1 MKVLHIVPTFY
12 PATYFGGPV
21 FSVYGLCNA
30 LSQMPDVELRVLTT
44 DNAGPELRRI
54 KPETFPVLFPGGYSV
69 YYFRYLF
76 GVSVSL
82 SMLFRMPSMIR
93 WADIVHIT
101 SVYSFPT
108 IPALLFCKILRK
120 PVVWSPRGALQR
132 WEGSTRPL
140 LKKVWESICNALL
153 DKHRCVLH
161 ITSENE
167 AEESGQKITKAR
179 IEIIKNGV
187 DIPKENPERVWM
199 PDGKLRLL
207 FIGRL
212 HPKKGMKNLLQ
223 AVKILNGN
231 VILTICGTGDDDY
244 ALSLKNMADELGI
257 AEYIHFTGHVEGD
270 EKSRIFWS
278 SDVSVVPSYTE
289 NFAMVVAEALAHGVP
304 VIASKGTP
312 WSEIIGHQCGLWVEN
327 DPVSLV
333 RAISEIRNKDLHQ
346 MGLNGRR
353 WMEEEFSW
361 AVAAEDMFNVYKRLV
376 NTSHN

>member
-44 DNAGPELRRI
+44 DNAGPELRCI
-54 KPETFPVLFPGGYSV
+54 KPESFPVLFPSGYSV
-69 YYFRYLF
+69 YYFKHLF
-76 GVSVSL
+76 GVSVSPL
-82 SMLFRMPSMIR
+82 MLFRMTSMIR

-108 IPALLFCKILRK
+108 IPALLFCKILQK

-161 ITSENE
+161 VTSENE

-179 IEIIKNGV
+179 IEIIKNGI

-207 FIGRL
+207 FMGRL
-212 HPKKGMKNLLQ
+212 HPKKGIENLLH
-223 AVKILNGN
+223 AMRILSEKCT
-231 VILTICGTGDDDY
+231 LTICGTGDDDY
-244 ALSLKNMADELGI
+244 RLSLKNIIDSFSI
-257 AEYIHFTGHVEGD
+257 AERVHFAGHVEGD
-270 EKSRIFWS
+270 LKAEVFRN
-278 SDVSVVPSYTE
+278 SDVCIVPSHTE
-289 NFAMVVAEALAHGVP
+289 NFGMVVAEALAHGVP

-327 DPVSLV
+327 DPASLV
-333 RAISEIRNKDLHQ
+333 AAITAMRSKNLYQ
-346 MGLNGRR
+346 MGSNGRR
-353 WMEEEFSW
+353 WLKEEFSW
-361 AVAAEDMFNVYKRLV
+361 DIIARGMLSLYQRLIG
-376 NTSHN
+376 NLCN

>member
-54 KPETFPVLFPGGYSV
+54 KPETFPVLFPNGYSV
-69 YYFRYLF
+69 YYFKYLF
-76 GVSVSL
+76 GVSVSPL
-82 SMLFRMPSMIR
+82 MLFRMPSMIR

-108 IPALLFCKILRK
+108 IPALLFCKILQK

-153 DKHRCVLH
+153 DKNHCVLH
-161 ITSENE
+161 VTSENE

-179 IEIIKNGV
+179 IEIIKNGI

-207 FIGRL
+207 FMGRL
-212 HPKKGMKNLLQ
+212 HPKKGIKNLLQ

-231 VILTICGTGDDDY
+231 IILTICGTGDDDY

-257 AEYIHFTGHVEGD
+257 AEYIHFAGHVEGD

-327 DPVSLV
+327 DPASLV
-333 RAISEIRNKDLHQ
+333 RAITKIRNKDLHQ
-346 MGLNGRR
+346 MGLNGKK

-376 NTSHN
+376 NTFHN

>member
-30 LSQMPDVELRVLTT
+30 ISQMPDVELRVLTT

-54 KPETFPVLFPGGYSV
+54 KSETFPVLFPGGYSV
-69 YYFRYLF
+69 YYFKYLF
-76 GVSVSL
+76 GVSVSPL
-82 SMLFRMPSMIR
+82 MLFRMPSMIR

-120 PVVWSPRGALQR
+120 PVVWSPRGALQG

-140 LKKVWESICNALL
+140 LKRVWESICNALL

-161 ITSENE
+161 VTSENE

-179 IEIIKNGV
+179 IEILKNGV
-187 DIPKENPERVWM
+187 DIPPENPKRNWM
-199 PDGKLRLL
+199 PDRKLRLL
-207 FIGRL
+207 FMGRL
-212 HPKKGMKNLLQ
+212 HPKKGIENLLQ
-223 AVKILNGN
+223 AIKVLNREN
-231 VILTICGTGDDDY
+231 VLTICGTGDADY
-244 ALSLKNMADELGI
+244 VLSLKTIADNLGI
-257 AEYIHFTGHVEGD
+257 AGRVHFTGHVESD

-361 AVAAEDMFNVYKRLV
+361 DIIARGMLSLYQRLIG
-376 NTSHN
+376 NLCN

>member
-1 MKVLHIVPTFY
+1 MNVLHIVPTFY

-54 KPETFPVLFPGGYSV
+54 KSESFPVLFPSGYSV
-69 YYFRYLF
+69 YYFKYLF
-76 GVSVSL
+76 GVSVSPL
-82 SMLFRMPSMIR
+82 MLFRMTSMIR

-140 LKKVWESICNALL
+140 LKRVWESICNALL

-179 IEIIKNGV
+179 IEIIKNGI

-289 NFAMVVAEALAHGVP
+289 NFAMVVAEALAYGVP

-327 DPVSLV
+327 DPASLV

-346 MGLNGRR
+346 MGLNGKK

-361 AVAAEDMFNVYKRLV
+361 VVAAEDMFNVYKRLV